1 MQPGP
6 AAAVGA
12 AAGSTWPIAGC
23 TPPAASFASPG
34 ASISHLVPF
43 SPLFLTASSPVCGTW
58 RFPWLPVFLASGSA
72 SGHCSLSICS
82 LFLSLAEP
90 LVWLSP
96 GLQGLPHLFLAEEDL
111 SPSHCCQPLSAH
123 HPHLEPPSLSQP
135 PQVSSHESHE
145 PHESLGGLSLAA
157 GWSPFSSFTFL
168 VSGGFFLGGCS
179 FLVSCCPCTGLG
191 VDFLAGR
198 SLGGDFLAGVPFTLL
213 PCPSLGGD
221 FFAGSFS
228 GSPSPPQS
236 GASMSML
243 GILVLPLFKALPFP
257 KATTL
262 VFLFEKGSLMPG
274 V

>member
-1 MQPGP
+1 MAHCWLHSSSCIICFSRCFNFSSCALFSSLSNSLFSSLWNLEVPM
-6 AAAVGA
+6 
-12 AAGSTWPIAGC
+12 
-23 TPPAASFASPG
+23 AAS
-34 ASISHLVPF
+34 
-43 SPLFLTASSPVCGTW
+43 
-58 RFPWLPVFLASGSA
+58 FLASGSA

-96 GLQGLPHLFLAEEDL
+96 GLQGLPHLFWQRKICHLPIAASPCQPTTPTWSHHLCPSLPRCLPMSPMSPMSPWDAFHLLLAGPHFLL
-111 SPSHCCQPLSAH
+111 SPF
-123 HPHLEPPSLSQP
+123 LSQ
-135 PQVSSHESHE
+135 V
-145 PHESLGGLSLAA
+145 
-157 GWSPFSSFTFL
+157 
-168 VSGGFFLGGCS
+168 GGFFLGGCS

-191 VDFLAGR
+191 SDFLAGR

-243 GILVLPLFKALPFP
+243 GILVLPFAPQT
-257 KATTL
+257 ATSCCTIQQL
-262 VFLFEKGSLMPG
+262 CGIAHGLLDLGAC
-274 V
+274 